1 MTKHKFVK
9 LVWNM
14 NDRIW
19 QKSAGN
25 RLFRAAYTPID
36 RRLFGWC
43 LKRAPLFS
51 LISSIGGGIMELKR
65 EWMGTFGR
73 TPRVGSGTDVLRQK
87 RVRQN
92 PQDCAGN
99 AYL

>member
-9 LVWNM
+9 LVGNM
-14 NDRIW
+14 NDRLW
-19 QKSAGN
+19 QKSGSC

-51 LISSIGGGIMELKR
+51 LISSVGRASQTTGII
-65 EWMGTFGR
+65 
-73 TPRVGSGTDVLRQK
+73 RVGGMF
-87 RVRQN
+87 
-92 PQDCAGN
+92 
-99 AYL
+99 

>member
-51 LISSIGGGIMELKR
+51 LISSSLRASKTAARSSVNCRMDADGVGGM
-65 EWMGTFGR
+65 
-73 TPRVGSGTDVLRQK
+73 S
-87 RVRQN
+87 
-92 PQDCAGN
+92 
-99 AYL
+99 

>member
-14 NDRIW
+14 NDRLW
-19 QKSAGN
+19 QKSGSC

-43 LKRAPLFS
+43 LKRAPLFT
-51 LISSIGGGIMELKR
+51 LISSSVRASQTTGII
-65 EWMGTFGR
+65 
-73 TPRVGSGTDVLRQK
+73 RVGGMF
-87 RVRQN
+87 
-92 PQDCAGN
+92 
-99 AYL
+99 

>member
-14 NDRIW
+14 NDRLW
-19 QKSAGN
+19 QKSGSC

-36 RRLFGWC
+36 RRLFSWC

-51 LISSIGGGIMELKR
+51 LISSAMRASKTTGFNRGMDVDGVGGM
-65 EWMGTFGR
+65 F
-73 TPRVGSGTDVLRQK
+73 
-87 RVRQN
+87 
-92 PQDCAGN
+92 
-99 AYL
+99 

>member
-51 LISSIGGGIMELKR
+51 LISSSMRASKTTGINKIGEM
-65 EWMGTFGR
+65 F
-73 TPRVGSGTDVLRQK
+73 
-87 RVRQN
+87 
-92 PQDCAGN
+92 
-99 AYL
+99 

>member
-19 QKSAGN
+19 QISAGN

-51 LISSIGGGIMELKR
+51 LISSSLRASKTTTRSSVNCRMDADGVGGM
-65 EWMGTFGR
+65 F
-73 TPRVGSGTDVLRQK
+73 
-87 RVRQN
+87 
-92 PQDCAGN
+92 
-99 AYL
+99 

>member
-51 LISSIGGGIMELKR
+51 LISSVGRASKTAALSSVNCRVDADGVGGM
-65 EWMGTFGR
+65 F
-73 TPRVGSGTDVLRQK
+73 
-87 RVRQN
+87 
-92 PQDCAGN
+92 
-99 AYL
+99 

>member
-51 LISSIGGGIMELKR
+51 LISSIGGASKTAARSSVNCRMDADG
-65 EWMGTFGR
+65 
-73 TPRVGSGTDVLRQK
+73 VGGMS
-87 RVRQN
+87 
-92 PQDCAGN
+92 
-99 AYL
+99 

>member
-36 RRLFGWC
+36 RRLFSWC

-51 LISSIGGGIMELKR
+51 LISSSLRASKTAARSSVNCRMDADGVGGM
-65 EWMGTFGR
+65 F
-73 TPRVGSGTDVLRQK
+73 
-87 RVRQN
+87 
-92 PQDCAGN
+92 
-99 AYL
+99 

>member
-51 LISSIGGGIMELKR
+51 LISSAMRASKTIGFNRGMDADGVGGM
-65 EWMGTFGR
+65 F
-73 TPRVGSGTDVLRQK
+73 
-87 RVRQN
+87 
-92 PQDCAGN
+92 
-99 AYL
+99 

>member
-51 LISSIGGGIMELKR
+51 LISSSMRASKTTGFNRRMDAEGVGGM
-65 EWMGTFGR
+65 F
-73 TPRVGSGTDVLRQK
+73 
-87 RVRQN
+87 
-92 PQDCAGN
+92 
-99 AYL
+99 

>member
-36 RRLFGWC
+36 RRLFRWC

-51 LISSIGGGIMELKR
+51 LISSCGGASQTCCVNSGKAACIQRMNSR
-65 EWMGTFGR
+65 NVNCMGGMF
-73 TPRVGSGTDVLRQK
+73 
-87 RVRQN
+87 
-92 PQDCAGN
+92 
-99 AYL
+99 

>member
-19 QKSAGN
+19 QISSGN

-51 LISSIGGGIMELKR
+51 LISSSMRASKTTGINKIGEM
-65 EWMGTFGR
+65 F
-73 TPRVGSGTDVLRQK
+73 
-87 RVRQN
+87 
-92 PQDCAGN
+92 
-99 AYL
+99 

>member
-36 RRLFGWC
+36 RRLFSWC

-51 LISSIGGGIMELKR
+51 LISSAMRASKTAGFNRGMDADGVGGM
-65 EWMGTFGR
+65 F
-73 TPRVGSGTDVLRQK
+73 
-87 RVRQN
+87 
-92 PQDCAGN
+92 
-99 AYL
+99 